1 MDESNGNA
9 QPASG
14 EDQRDV
20 GDRSLSNVS
29 DSVQDSQQR
38 RAARSSMISN
48 RNRLSDQLLQL
59 DIDLHNGP
67 PAPSQQPSPQKIKSA
82 LSTRST
88 RTFSSYQRP
97 IGSEDGHQ
105 AQSPPVSPQ
114 VAFTRKNPS
123 RTTFSIALPPPLS
136 MDDGDNDGY
145 YQKRTRQR
153 SQYFHSPRASIAASW
168 KGVRR
173 RASMLSVALK
183 HQTIDRWDHWS
194 RKKKIAIS
202 LIFFCCISLVIV
214 LPILYREQ
222 NCNIQ
227 GCRTEYLYSQLASR
241 MTQGVDAYIYPQNYG
256 DFGNVKQIL
265 DYAVSSMSIFSTAV
279 GTYFDL
285 DKIRLIN
292 MTFIDTDD
300 PLPTLNPRLQ
310 SMPTSKSTLPIGK
323 AICGKLSPQSP
334 ILGFLPSN
342 YEAVVNSI
350 SSSDNQLPQVQISNW
365 TNTKV
370 DNPSTQ
376 QSVGNLKPFE
386 LASCCIQFL
395 SDKARS
401 RMHKSDVHVRVG
413 CVGGAEAGGGLWIG
427 MNNMLQ
433 GHQLPDWTDRMKS
446 GQSSNDVFHRDASVV
461 SVSSINGKSYSRG
474 MQLSGSTRWS
484 GSLLPVLSSLSG
496 HVMTPLN
503 MTLSSFIP
511 FTEDKG
517 ELVLNTRSMLLSTM
531 LSPSEIDVSR
541 IVPQP
546 WTNRVGACGNSLPIV
561 VDYLNAFDE
570 EVIANVTFSGSSVL
584 FQGSGCP
591 QNYIRSNGCWLQDA
605 LFNVNANVAYEDS
618 ILTGSSPQK
627 LAVLRFYPTMLI
639 TQTGNNVSLPRLQ
652 TNLYLRHSS
661 NRKRDKVNV
670 YALYDQNCVL
680 REEEQPVS
688 GFWDSFNFFKRQ
700 SQWRAVSLGRQENS
714 RHVSTEGKKV
724 VWSTSSRSGEI
735 VLVAD
740 YDAASV
746 IEVRLELEGC
756 PAHVCQQSEW
766 VRFNTSSLPNFERA
780 FNWTSFAAGYTQY
793 SSDIQSTLATIGSNY
808 KSGNVGFQFN
818 EFQTAAQMLDA
829 AQFESQ
835 WFYGHS
841 QQDTNRN
848 SSRQSLLRDQ
858 ITFAGPFN
866 ADSEPV
872 NDVINTQLDA
882 VNIFQMPLQSND
894 TDPQV
899 PGGVDATVDDSAKF
913 RAFINASLPLITA
926 INQFMNQSD
935 GSVKNVNIVNL
946 CLSLAQDLGTSADSP
961 DITAQKVRSATQK
974 LLAPAIQ
981 LKLIIQQH
989 YSQIIGPFI
998 ETFKNWITSQISQQP
1013 QFLATR
1019 AFNDLNGYVKS
1030 QYGGNSSTQFNES
1043 ALSIILMTAMYS
1055 PAQNSTFVDRLSY
1068 DFMASQLQELEKV
1081 FQYPSQ
1087 MPWEIQLPL
1096 VSRGQGIDLSLLQ
1109 KVIREWLKAKT
1120 NFRNAWASQT
1130 SITLIRTIMEGI
1142 QANDLD
1148 TLQFDSQ
1155 WLLGILTWA
1164 NLNFDVSNGDFST
1177 VLTRKQ
1183 LNMIEVLLN
1192 VKDLS
1197 GQLQDGEDIQDSTI
1211 NLYQALLKLN
1221 QNANQ

>member
-1 MDESNGNA
+1 MDESSNHNGNA
-9 QPASG
+9 QPVSG
-14 EDQRDV
+14 EDQRDA
-20 GDRSLSNVS
+20 GDRSQSNVS

-59 DIDLHNGP
+59 DIDLHNRP

-105 AQSPPVSPQ
+105 AQSPPGSPQ

-123 RTTFSIALPPPLS
+123 RTTFSIALPPPQS
-136 MDDGDNDGY
+136 MDDDDDMY

-227 GCRTEYLYSQLASR
+227 GCRTEYLYSQLANR

-265 DYAVSSMSIFSTAV
+265 DYTVSSMSIFSTAV

-310 SMPTSKSTLPIGK
+310 AMPTSKFTLPIGK

-401 RMHKSDVHVRVG
+401 RIHKSDVHVRVG

-474 MQLSGSTRWS
+474 LQLSGSTRWS

-496 HVMTPLN
+496 NVMTPLN

-511 FTEDKG
+511 VNEDKG

-546 WTNRVGACGNSLPIV
+546 WTDRVGACGNSLPIV
-561 VDYLNAFDE
+561 VDYLNPFDE

-584 FQGSGCP
+584 FQSTGCP

-605 LFNVNANVAYEDS
+605 LFNVNANVVYEDS
-618 ILTGSSPQK
+618 ILTQSSPQK
-627 LAVLRFYPTMLI
+627 LAVLRFYPAMLI
-639 TQTGNNVSLPRLQ
+639 TQTGKNVSLPRLQ

-680 REEEQPVS
+680 REEEQPES

-740 YDAASV
+740 YDVASV
-746 IEVRLELEGC
+746 LEVRLELEGC

-766 VRFNTSSLPNFERA
+766 VHFNTSSLPNFERA

-793 SSDIQSTLATIGSNY
+793 SSDIQSALSAAGSNY
-808 KSGNVGFQFN
+808 KSEAVDFQFN
-818 EFQTAAQMLDA
+818 EYQTAAQMLDA

-841 QQDTNRN
+841 QQDLTRN
-848 SSRQSLLRDQ
+848 SSRCC
-858 ITFAGPFN
+858 
-866 ADSEPV
+866 EH
-872 NDVINTQLDA
+872 
-882 VNIFQMPLQSND
+882 FQMPLQSND
-894 TDPQV
+894 TNPQV
-899 PGGVDATVDDSAKF
+899 QGGVDATVDDSTKF
-913 RAFINASLPLITA
+913 REFINASLPLITS

-946 CLSLAQDLGTSADSP
+946 CLSLAQDLGASADSP

-981 LKLIIQQH
+981 LHLIVQQH

-998 ETFKNWITSQISQQP
+998 ETFKYWITSQISQQP

-1019 AFNDLNGYVKS
+1019 AFNNLNGYLKS
-1030 QYGGNSSTQFNES
+1030 QYGGNSSTQFES

-1055 PAQNSTFVDRLSY
+1055 PAQNFTLVDRLSY
-1068 DFMASQLQELEKV
+1068 ESMASQLQELEKV

-1130 SITLIRTIMEGI
+1130 SITLIRTIMESI

-1148 TLQFDSQ
+1148 PLQFDSQ

-1197 GQLQDGEDIQDSTI
+1197 GQLQDGEDIQDSAF